1 MFRKL
6 SRIIMSAAP
15 AVYFTVLENRQSL
28 CYFSGMSLFC
38 FLWTPLFYLFWRSL
52 SPRGEGAAGGVWA
65 LLLGSI
71 AALFQFFFGA
81 LVGPGGFGF
90 SRWLSGCIDLVVLP
104 VLIPLLVCLLMAGLR
119 VIAGPLDF
127 TGFVLLWIIPMGALR
142 AVSWSSRGDPIL
154 LVLIPLLWSG
164 IAGGLPFL
172 GAVAA
177 GGRLP
182 ARIFAVLGILALPF
196 LAATVYW
203 AFFRQELDL
212 GFPLLALTLAPLA
225 ASCIQG
231 ALSR

>member
-1 MFRKL
+1 
-6 SRIIMSAAP
+6 
-15 AVYFTVLENRQSL
+15 
-28 CYFSGMSLFC
+28 MSLFC
-38 FLWTPLFYLFWRSL
+38 FLWTPLLYLFWRSV
-52 SPRGEGAAGGVWA
+52 SPRREIAGGVWA

-104 VLIPLLVCLLMAGLR
+104 ALIPLLIYLLMAGLR
-119 VIAGPLDF
+119 IISGSLDF
-127 TGFVLLWIIPMGALR
+127 TGFALLWIIPMGALR

-164 IAGGLPFL
+164 VAGGLPFL
-172 GAVAA
+172 GAIVA

-182 ARIFAVLGILALPF
+182 ARILAALAVLVLPF

-203 AFFRQELDL
+203 AFFRQDLNL
-212 GFPLLALTLAPLA
+212 GFPLLALTLAPLL
-225 ASCIQG
+225 ASCVRE
-231 ALSR
+231 ALSA